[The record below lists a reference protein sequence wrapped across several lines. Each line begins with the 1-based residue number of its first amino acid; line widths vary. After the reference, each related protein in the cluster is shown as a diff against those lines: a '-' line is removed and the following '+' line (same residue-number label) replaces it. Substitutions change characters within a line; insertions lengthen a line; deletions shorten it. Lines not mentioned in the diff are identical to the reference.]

1 MKELAGRLHVLVADD
16 SALYLKTLSQVLKKA
31 GYAVTAACDGKQA
44 AELFEASSSAFQLV
58 ILDLSMPVWD
68 GVAAAAHIRRCR
80 ARVPILFCSAQ
91 LSDYRERLPSGPG
104 IATLAKPFALKDL
117 LQRVDSLLPARQG
130 TPR

>member
-1 MKELAGRLHVLVADD
+1 MQNVAGGIHVLVADD

-31 GYAVTAACDGKQA
+31 GFAVTAAGDGKQA
-44 AELFEASSSAFQLV
+44 AELFEASAAAFQLV

-80 ARVPILFCSAQ
+80 SRVPILFCSAQ
-91 LSDYRERLPSGPG
+91 LSDYRDRLPSGPA
-104 IATLAKPFALKDL
+104 IATLAKPFGVKDL
-117 LQRVDSLLPARQG
+117 LQRVETLLPARSR